1 MASTSPEN
9 LARQILEQCI
19 AGQPWSAD
27 ALAALV
33 SECDSAQGTL
43 ALFAGLV
50 EPLGDL
56 FEPSLADRYV
66 EIFSEVIAQSLAGQ
80 NAAELRERHLRI
92 KALRRYQGGL
102 VQKVFVLSRIT
113 LGADIAITSQ
123 FLQAACAIFSD
134 AEIYFVGPRKNYEM
148 FAAERRI
155 QFLEVAYSRTGLLL
169 ERLESAMQLSRVL
182 QSPNSLVLDPD
193 SRLSQLGLLPV
204 GEADNYYFFESRSFG
219 YPGEQS
225 LGQLT
230 GEWLNQVFGFEGA
243 MPWIMPWIKISPIG
257 LASAV
262 SADVTVSFGFGDNPA
277 KRVGPA
283 FELQMVKQLRSRG
296 FSVLIDE
303 GGSVVEMENA
313 RRIASLT
320 GALTH
325 HGSFPSFSQAIKT
338 SRLYLGY
345 DSVGQHAAA
354 AMGIPLVTAF
364 RGWIGP
370 RMLQRWTPWGHGIR
384 RVVPLTTE
392 NSDQAFQRVITEV
405 DQLLSPRKNRQG

>member
-1 MASTSPEN
+1 MASTSPEE

-56 FEPSLADRYV
+56 FEPSLADSYV
-66 EIFSEVIAQSLAGQ
+66 EIFSQVIAQSLAGQ
-80 NAAELRERHLRI
+80 NAEALRERYHRI
-92 KALRRYQGGL
+92 RVPRTYQGGL

-148 FAAERRI
+148 FAADERIRL
-155 QFLEVAYSRTGLLL
+155 LEVAYSRAGLLL
-169 ERLESAMQLSRVL
+169 ERLQAGMNLSRVL
-182 QSPNSLVLDPD
+182 QSPNSLILDPD

-204 GEADNYYFFESRSFG
+204 GEEHHYHFFESRSFG
-219 YPGEQS
+219 YPSEQS
-225 LGQLT
+225 LGQIT
-230 GEWLNQVFGFEGA
+230 GAWLEQVFGFKGA
-243 MPWIMPWIKISPIG
+243 MPWIKVSP
-257 LASAV
+257 ASMA

-325 HGSFPSFSQAIKT
+325 QGSFASFSQAIKT

-354 AMGIPLVTAF
+354 AMGVPLVTAF
-364 RGWIGP
+364 RGWIGR
-370 RMLQRWTPWGHGIR
+370 RMLHRWTPWGHGIR

-392 NSDQAFQRVITEV
+392 NSEEAFQLVITEV
-405 DQLLSPRKNRQG
+405 DQLLSKEKPPGLT

>member
-1 MASTSPEN
+1 M
-9 LARQILEQCI
+9 
-19 AGQPWSAD
+19 D
-27 ALAALV
+27 ALASLITSCHS
-33 SECDSAQGTL
+33 SEGTY

-56 FEPSLADRYV
+56 FEPSLADSYV
-66 EIFSEVIAQSLAGQ
+66 EIFSQVIAQSLAGQ
-80 NAAELRERHLRI
+80 NAEALRERYHRI
-92 KALRRYQGGL
+92 RVPRTHQGGL

-123 FLQAACAIFSD
+123 FLQAAVAIFPD

-148 FAAERRI
+148 FAADKRI
-155 QFLEVAYSRTGLLL
+155 QLVEVAYSRAGLLL
-169 ERLESAMQLSRVL
+169 ERLQAGMNLSRVL
-182 QSPNSLVLDPD
+182 QSPNSLILDPD

-204 GEADNYYFFESRSFG
+204 GEEHHYYFFESRSFG
-219 YPGEQS
+219 YPSEHS

-230 GEWLNQVFGFEGA
+230 GAWLNQVFGFVGA
-243 MPWIMPWIKISPIG
+243 TPWIKISPIG
-257 LASAV
+257 PASVAR
-262 SADVTVSFGFGDNPA
+262 ADVTVSFGFGDNPA
-277 KRVGPA
+277 KRVGPS
-283 FELQMVKQLRSRG
+283 FELQVVKQLRSRG

-325 HGSFPSFSQAIKT
+325 QGSFASFSQAIQT

-354 AMGIPLVTAF
+354 AMGVPLVTAF

-370 RMLQRWTPWGHGIR
+370 RMLQRWTPWGLGIR

-392 NSDQAFQRVITEV
+392 NSEEAFQLVITEV
-405 DQLLSPRKNRQG
+405 DQLLSKEKPPGLT